1 MYPKVFLIGLLTIF
15 LGASALFFFTNSSYQ
30 DSIQA
35 RVFYFLE
42 DYDLAHELSKKA
54 YEKDVYNKMAFTVYT
69 QSKIALKFVEYIN
82 QGNEYLKK
90 IDAIS
95 EQEEVSEADR
105 SRIKLM
111 SEIMIESYF
120 ELSPSSLTDK
130 KLVKKAKTMQERF
143 VSLYK
148 ELFPDSKHL
157 Q

>member
-1 MYPKVFLIGLLTIF
+1 MYPKVFLIGILTIF
-15 LGASALFFFTNSSYQ
+15 LGASALFLFTNSSYQ

-42 DYDLAHELSKKA
+42 DYDLAYELSKKA

-130 KLVKKAKTMQERF
+130 KLV
-143 VSLYK
+143 
-148 ELFPDSKHL
+148 
-157 Q
+157 